1 MIKSYKEREDS
12 MLKLPVCPYC
22 HAVYHYKTVQ
32 KTVKQKEITCH
43 NCKKTFLI
51 SYKKGRF
58 LLLLFVAVFLVGF
71 NLFLLNI
78 LKNITI
84 WGCLTVTVVFVLIA
98 MLLFPYTVRYKKK
111 AESAK
116 KEKKN
121 NKRA

>member
-1 MIKSYKEREDS
+1 

-22 HAVYHYKTVQ
+22 HAVYHYKTVRD
-32 KTVKQKEITCH
+32 TVKQKEMTCH
-43 NCKKTFLI
+43 NCKKTFSI

-58 LLLLFVAVFLVGF
+58 VLLLVVSVFLVGF

-78 LKNITI
+78 LENITI